1 MLFQNARVENAQN
14 LTHIRVENGLFSAI
28 SPDLL
33 PKPGEEVVDL
43 GGKLLLPPF
52 IESHVH
58 LDTCLTAGDP
68 VWNMSGTLFEGI
80 ECWSKRKEKLS
91 KQDVR
96 DRVNR
101 AVRLYAA
108 HGVQHIRTHVDVTD
122 PSLVAMETLVELR
135 ETLRD
140 TMDIQIVAFP
150 QEGILSY
157 PNGQELMRRAVELG
171 ADVVGAIPH
180 FEFTREYSV
189 ESLNFALQLA
199 ADHDKLVDVHCD
211 EIDDEASRGLETV
224 AARALELGLYD
235 KVTASHT
242 TAMHSY
248 NNAYVVRLMRL
259 LKMSRINFVSNPLVN
274 THLQGRMDTYPKRRG
289 ITRVKELTAEG
300 INVSFGHDDIF
311 DPWYPMGTGSLR
323 DVVFMGLHVCQMMG
337 YQEIMDSY
345 RFITTN
351 AAKTLHLGETYG
363 IQEGR
368 PASFV
373 VMDAGNWYD
382 ALNTNA
388 AVLLSYKKGKKLAQ
402 STPGLQ
408 SGAFLIPR
416 QTHKSRRAELRPSC
430 FVLISLPQPGKT
442 AGAFSPMRSTAS
454 NRER

>member
-1 MLFQNARVENAQN
+1 MLFQNARIENS
-14 LTHIRVENGLFSAI
+14 TTPTDIRVEGGKFTAIGAGLTPA
-28 SPDLL
+28 
-33 PKPGEEVVDL
+33 PGEETVDL
-43 GGKLLLPPF
+43 GDKLVLPPF

-58 LDTCLTAGDP
+58 LDTCLTAGEP
-68 VWNMSGTLFEGI
+68 MWNMSGTLFEGI
-80 ECWSKRKEKLS
+80 ECWAKRKEKLS
-91 KQDVR
+91 RQDIR

-135 ETLRD
+135 EELRD
-140 TMDIQIVAFP
+140 TVDIQIVAFP

-157 PNGQELMRRAVELG
+157 PNGKQLMVDAVRLG
-171 ADVVGAIPH
+171 ADAVGAIPH

-189 ESLNFALQLA
+189 ESLNFALELA
-199 ADHDKLVDVHCD
+199 AKEGRLVDVHCD

-259 LKMSRINFVSNPLVN
+259 LKLSRINFVANPLVN

-289 ITRVKELTAEG
+289 ITRVKELTEAG

-337 YQEIMDSY
+337 YDEIMSSY
-345 RFITTN
+345 RFITGN
-351 AAKTLHLGETYG
+351 AARTLHLGDRYG
-363 IQEGR
+363 IEAGR
-368 PASFV
+368 PASFIV
-373 VMDAGNWYD
+373 LDAENWYD

-388 AVLLSYKKGKKLAQ
+388 VVLYSYKNGKKIAEGV
-402 STPGLQ
+402 PG
-408 SGAFLIPR
+408 S
-416 QTHKSRRAELRPSC
+416 SRAL
-430 FVLISLPQPGKT
+430 F
-442 AGAFSPMRSTAS
+442 
-454 NRER
+454 

>member
-1 MLFQNARVENAQN
+1 MLFQNALIENS
-14 LTHIRVENGLFSAI
+14 TTPTCIRVENGVFAAI
-28 SPDLL
+28 SPDLT
-33 PKPGEEVVDL
+33 PAPGEETVDL
-43 GGKLLLPPF
+43 HNKLVLPPF

-91 KQDVR
+91 KQDIR
-96 DRVNR
+96 DRVHR

-122 PSLVAMETLVELR
+122 PSLVAMETMVELR
-135 ETLRD
+135 EELRD
-140 TMDIQIVAFP
+140 VMDIQIVAFP

-157 PNGQELMRRAVELG
+157 PNGKELMESAVKLG
-171 ADVVGAIPH
+171 ADAVGAIPH

-189 ESLNFALQLA
+189 ESLNFALKLA
-199 ADHDKLVDVHCD
+199 ADHGKLVDVHCD

-235 KVTASHT
+235 RVTASHT

-289 ITRVKELTAEG
+289 VTRVKELTEAG

-345 RFITTN
+345 KFITRN
-351 AAKTLHLGETYG
+351 AARTLHLGESYG
-363 IQEGR
+363 VEVGR
-368 PASFV
+368 SADFV
-373 VMDAGNWYD
+373 VLDAANWYD

-388 AVLLSYKKGKKLAQ
+388 VVLGSYKRGKKIAENTPGTSAVL
-402 STPGLQ
+402 
-408 SGAFLIPR
+408 F
-416 QTHKSRRAELRPSC
+416 
-430 FVLISLPQPGKT
+430 
-442 AGAFSPMRSTAS
+442 
-454 NRER
+454 

>member
-1 MLFQNARVENAQN
+1 MLFQNALIENAAAA
-14 LTHIRVENGLFSAI
+14 TCIRVEDGRFTAI
-28 SPDLL
+28 GPELT
-33 PKPGEEVVDL
+33 PQPGEEVVDL
-43 GGKLLLPPF
+43 QNKLVLPPF

-91 KQDVR
+91 KQDIK

-101 AVRLYAA
+101 AVRMYAA

-122 PSLVAMETLVELR
+122 PTLVAMELREELR
-135 ETLRD
+135 
-140 TMDIQIVAFP
+140 DIVDLQIVAFP

-157 PNGQELMRRAVELG
+157 PNGKQLMIDAVKLG
-171 ADVVGAIPH
+171 ADAVGAIPH

-189 ESLNFALQLA
+189 ESLNFALELA
-199 ADHDKLVDVHCD
+199 AKEGKLVDVHCD

-224 AARALELGLYD
+224 AARALELGLFD

-289 ITRVKELTAEG
+289 VTRVKELTEAG

-323 DVVFMGLHVCQMMG
+323 DVVLMGLHVCQMMG
-337 YQEIMDSY
+337 YEEIMGSY
-345 RFITTN
+345 KFITNN
-351 AAKTLHLGETYG
+351 AARTLHLGDTYG
-363 IQEGR
+363 IEAGR
-368 PASFV
+368 PASFIV
-373 VMDAGNWYD
+373 LDAANWYD

-388 AVLLSYKKGKKLAQ
+388 AVLCSYKNGRKIAE
-402 STPGLQ
+402 SVPGSSKAL
-408 SGAFLIPR
+408 F
-416 QTHKSRRAELRPSC
+416 
-430 FVLISLPQPGKT
+430 
-442 AGAFSPMRSTAS
+442 
-454 NRER
+454 